1 MPYVFHDV
9 TGSLINVGVGILMKW
24 MLGSDDL
31 VWLAPFMARGQ
42 ARHKCRMAFK
52 YVVSVA
58 FLTLV
63 ACGLGAIVTATATSG
78 SGDAADEAVGTIA
91 GALLLASPSTWRATR
106 ATERCA
112 PEEGG
117 GGGGGDEAPSRIEAA
132 LATSL
137 KSASDAFD
145 GVADVA
151 LCGSGE
157 AGDGQA
163 LLKDPDRAAKAQK
176 DIVVVAFLGS
186 LDDFMVYFALSLSGK
201 ITWLEL
207 FLGVTIGA
215 VAIALVVGTLLE
227 ASEALSDLVENVP
240 VPLVLALVAVYIV
253 ASSWVPALEIS

>member
-1 MPYVFHDV
+1 M
-9 TGSLINVGVGILMKW
+9 
-24 MLGSDDL
+24 
-31 VWLAPFMARGQ
+31 
-42 ARHKCRMAFK
+42 
-52 YVVSVA
+52 
-58 FLTLV
+58 
-63 ACGLGAIVTATATSG
+63 TSR
-78 SGDAADEAVGTIA
+78 A
-91 GALLLASPSTWRATR
+91 GAVHLARDEGYF
-106 ATERCA
+106 ERCA
-112 PEEGG
+112 PGEGG
-117 GGGGGDEAPSRIEAA
+117 GGGDDEAPSRIEAA
-132 LATSL
+132 LASSL

-215 VAIALVVGTLLE
+215 AAIALVVGTLLE